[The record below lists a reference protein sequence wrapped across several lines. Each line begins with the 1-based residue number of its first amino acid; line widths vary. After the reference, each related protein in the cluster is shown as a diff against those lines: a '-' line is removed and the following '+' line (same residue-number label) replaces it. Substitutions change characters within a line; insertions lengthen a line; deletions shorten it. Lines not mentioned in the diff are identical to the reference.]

1 MKMRREVHSPHSGVV
16 KEICVHEGE
25 MVDPEDVLM
34 VVE

>member
-1 MKMRREVHSPHSGVV
+1 VV

-34 VVE
+34 VVESNGQ